1 MECGSLLGC
10 SSECDLGKI
19 VLWFGGILFDMR
31 MKAFIFVGLAVTA
44 FAALGAAWWSM
55 QLIVSSSVATT
66 DAMKTPVSSSTSSS
80 TSVLKNRH
88 LQDSTLT
95 LAKVDNPDA
104 YSFATEHNGEIISL
118 DKGNTYGVWWQPE
131 NFDPATSTIVVSLH
145 GHGDWAIQDFKV
157 WYPELAQRSY
167 AYFGLQWWLGRSLES
182 EGYYD
187 IPEMYEL
194 IIDGLR
200 EKGITSGN
208 IVFEGFSMGG
218 ARSYGVAVLDRAS
231 ANPLFDVSIANS
243 GPWEDNYPMYADVM
257 AGKYGAQPFAG
268 TTWMLFCG
276 EKDENDEAKGTYA
289 HVCDGMD
296 HTQDILA
303 QYGGT
308 VAYFLKDPD
317 GDHGALMVLQTN
329 TDVMLDQVDLFF
341 AQ

>member
-1 MECGSLLGC
+1 M
-10 SSECDLGKI
+10 I
-19 VLWFGGILFDMR
+19 VVFGGILKDMR
-31 MKAFIFVGLAVTA
+31 TKSFIFLGLGVAVVV
-44 FAALGAAWWSM
+44 ALGCAWWFMRPIAASTTSTS
-55 QLIVSSSVATT
+55 VDSVVTSATTGTSSS
-66 DAMKTPVSSSTSSS
+66 SQGSS

-88 LQDSTLT
+88 LEDSALT
-95 LAKVDNPDA
+95 LAKADNPNA
-104 YSFATEHNGEIISL
+104 YSFTTEHNGEIISL

-157 WYPELAQRSY
+157 WYPELAQRNY
-167 AYFGLQWWLGRSLES
+167 AYFGLQWWLGRSLEN

-194 IIDGLR
+194 IVDGLK
-200 EKGITSGN
+200 EKGITGGN
-208 IVFEGFSMGG
+208 IVFEGFSMGS
-218 ARSYGVAVLDRAS
+218 ARSYGVTLLDRMS

-243 GPWEDNYPMYADVM
+243 GPWEDNYPMYADVI

-276 EKDENDEAKGTYA
+276 EKDENEEAKGTYT

-296 HTQDILA
+296 HTQDVLT

-308 VAYFLKDPD
+308 VAYFLKDPN
-317 GDHGALMVLQTN
+317 GDHGAFGMNKSN
-329 TDVMLDQVDLFF
+329 TDAVLDHVDAIF
-341 AQ
+341 AR